1 VAADVAPADPERF
14 PEASKWF
21 REKVAVTRDEWS
33 TMTYEARAQSFTIAG
48 AQQLDA
54 VQTVMDS
61 LQSAIDKGTPI
72 DEWRKNVRES
82 LGKKFGKLNASHLDT
97 AFINAHQSAYNAG
110 RWEQLSDS
118 SVTAALPYRKFDA
131 VLDSRVSDRCKACA
145 GTILPHDDPWW
156 LTHWPPLHHRCRST
170 VRALSAR
177 MAKRAGGVTNKPS
190 VAASGDFGLA
200 PGAKAGAWEPDL
212 SKYESH
218 AAREYT
224 KKQRSMRAREA
235 KKRSKSA

>member
-1 VAADVAPADPERF
+1 MADGAPADPERF

-54 VQTVMDS
+54 VQAVMDS

-97 AFINAHQSAYNAG
+97 AFINAHQSAYNTG
-110 RWEQLSDS
+110 RWYQMGDPA
-118 SVTAALPYRKFDA
+118 VTKALPWRRFDA
-131 VLDSRVSDRCKACA
+131 ILDGNETKFCHDCH
-145 GTILPHDDPWW
+145 GTILPHDHPWW
-156 LTHWPPLHHRCRST
+156 MTHWPQCHHRCRST
-170 VRALSAR
+170 VRALSDR
-177 MAKRAGGVTNKPS
+177 MAKRRGGESTPPTPARVP
-190 VAASGDFGLA
+190 GDWGLA
-200 PGAKAGAWEPDL
+200 PPLRAKWEPDL